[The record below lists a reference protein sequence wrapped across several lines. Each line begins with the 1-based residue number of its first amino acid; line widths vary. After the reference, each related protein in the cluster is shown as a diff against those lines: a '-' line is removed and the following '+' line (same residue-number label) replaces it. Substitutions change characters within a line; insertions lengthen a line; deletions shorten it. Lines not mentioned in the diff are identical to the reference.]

1 MSKKLLFV
9 CTGNTCRSP
18 LAEALTRSLLEERDG
33 WSVASAGLA
42 AAEKAGATAGA
53 GEAAACLGLDLSA
66 HAARQLTPSMLS
78 DADLVL
84 AMTAHQVQSLR
95 KLFPHLAAKIHT
107 IKEYLDS
114 QGDVSDPFGGSSEIY
129 RATALELQELC
140 TKLTEKLRECGG

>member
-18 LAEALTRSLLEERDG
+18 LAEALARSLLEERDG

-53 GEAAACLGLDLSA
+53 EKAAACLGLDLSA
-66 HAARQLTPSMLS
+66 HTARQLTPSMLA

-84 AMTAHQVQSLR
+84 AMTAYHVQSLR
-95 KLFPHLAAKIHT
+95 KLFPHFAVKIHAL
-107 IKEYLDS
+107 KEYLGA
-114 QGDVSDPFGGSSEIY
+114 QGDVYDPFGGSSEVY

-140 TKLTEKLRECGG
+140 AKLAEKLRECG